1 MQTQWRM
8 GFSGATGLD
17 YQAVDMVARVQGIRL
32 DRLMLEKV
40 QALEAAQLN
49 SWAEQRKANKNG
61 GDKSGD

>member
-32 DRLMLEKV
+32 DRLMLENI

-49 SWAEQRKANKNG
+49 SWAEQRKANKG
-61 GDKSGD
+61 KT